1 MSNTGLLAK
10 GNALY
15 LNDTLYGGGGEG
27 STLLQGKKIAFLGDS
42 ITDATLYGQ
51 YVQIFGQLS
60 GATITNHAIRGATYG
75 AGGNPNIRL
84 AVQAESLVGD
94 EDIVIMMAGTN
105 DFGYSKRGVVLG
117 DVYSVDANNTIIPT
131 TDTDSTCRGVHDA
144 INAIYAKKPTM
155 QIFIITP
162 PQKGTDTSGEN
173 PPRPSGWDRNT
184 EGWDPTDQHYNN
196 QGKYLYEYADAI
208 KKVAQLYGIPVID
221 QFNNSG
227 INPMIAGMKAE
238 YFNSD
243 GTHPNAKYHR
253 LLAHWLY
260 WNIVNW
266 LRA

>member
-1 MSNTGLLAK
+1 MSNTGLTSN
-10 GNALY
+10 GSALF
-15 LNDTLYGGGGEG
+15 LNGAMVGGGGEG

-51 YVQIFGQLS
+51 YVQLFGQLS
-60 GATITNHAIRGATYG
+60 GATITNHAIGGATYG
-75 AGGNPNIRL
+75 AGGNPSTRI

-94 EDIVIMMAGTN
+94 EDIVIIMAGTN
-105 DFGYSKRGVVLG
+105 DFGYAKQGVTLG
-117 DVYSVDANNTIIPT
+117 DVYSVDANNAIIPT
-131 TDTDSTCRGVHDA
+131 TDTESTCRGVHDA
-144 INAIYAKKPTM
+144 INAIYAKKSTM

-162 PQKGTDTSGEN
+162 PQKGVDTSGGG
-173 PPRPSGWDRNT
+173 RYSGFDRNSK
-184 EGWDPTDQHYNN
+184 
-196 QGKYLYEYADAI
+196 GKYLYEYADAI
-208 KKVAQLYGIPVID
+208 KKVAQLYGVPVID